1 MYHIG
6 LYTLT
11 WKTTRLSKKKVV
23 DEMGVDEMGVDEMGV
38 AETGVDEIGVDEIG
52 VDEMGKTPPQLQV
65 QTHGYVLYIAVVHT
79 KMSFITLPLHTTL

>member
-1 MYHIG
+1 MEDYQII
-6 LYTLT
+6 
-11 WKTTRLSKKKVV
+11 KKKVV

-38 AETGVDEIGVDEIG
+38 AETGVDEIG